1 MERKERKDH
10 AKNKALV
17 LLAISKGIDTWREIT
32 QEVGITQ
39 RATFDILKEMEKE
52 KLIESKGENNIN
64 PHNTKKKRYQ
74 FSEQGPVGSI
84 LTDIRVWNLIYNNAN
99 EGVEKFMS
107 SERYQ
112 RMAEDFA
119 ELVFCFQDTHIPFGY
134 IVEVN
139 CKNGE
144 DKREIDEKV
153 GKIVHSIHEL
163 IKEPYENASKADLDA
178 MINNPEAGHVLCM
191 LTEINSNVEVQERL
205 RDDIIITGLSVIRN
219 EYRTGKLK
227 GILIKLLLSSPEA
240 MSYTASQI
248 QALVEVSRIPDR
260 YKENKFTKQD
270 YEDKFAFVIESVL
283 TEGAKFEENELTFSI
298 KNDSDF
304 YLNREKQEEWVQ
316 KGFNGDIT
324 IGMFFTWRT
333 QDKSLFVDVYLDWLT
348 EIILS
353 AFVCIASPP
362 VVIPKR
368 YIRSYLLS

>member
-39 RATFDILKEMEKE
+39 RATFDILKELEKE

-134 IVEVN
+134 IAEVN